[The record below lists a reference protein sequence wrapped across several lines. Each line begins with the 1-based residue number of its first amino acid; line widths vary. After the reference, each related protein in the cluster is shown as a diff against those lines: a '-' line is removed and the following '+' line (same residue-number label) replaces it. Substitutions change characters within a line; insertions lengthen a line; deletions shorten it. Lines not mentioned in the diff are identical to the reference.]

1 MNKFITTAAIL
12 FMPVAMF
19 AQSDRVQC
27 TSHTQKNIQ
36 CKNLAIIGRNICWQH
51 DSTYVKPVELEAVQC
66 SGITKSNTQCKN
78 KTKHASGKCHH
89 HRLNTNANG

>member
-1 MNKFITTAAIL
+1 MRKVILTAAL
-12 FMPVAMF
+12 VMPMAIF

-27 TSHTQKNIQ
+27 TETTKKNTQ
-36 CKNLAIIGRNICWQH
+36 CKNLAIVGRNLCWRH
-51 DSTYVKPVELEAVQC
+51 DETYVKPENAETTQC

-89 HRLNTNANG
+89 HRK

>member
-12 FMPVAMF
+12 LATTTMF

-27 TSHTQKNIQ
+27 TEKTQKNEQ
-36 CKNLAIIGRNICWQH
+36 CKNLAIIGRNLCWRH
-51 DSTYVKPVELEAVQC
+51 DSTYVKPVNIKAIQC
-66 SGITKSNTQCKN
+66 NGTTKSNTQCKN

-89 HRLNTNANG
+89 HR

>member
-1 MNKFITTAAIL
+1 MNKFITTAAVL
-12 FMPVAMF
+12 VMPMVVF

-27 TSHTQKNIQ
+27 TSHTQKNTQ
-36 CKNLAIIGRNICWQH
+36 CKNLAIVGRNLCWQH
-51 DSTYVKPVELEAVQC
+51 DSTYVKPVDIEAIQC

-89 HRLNTNANG
+89 HRD